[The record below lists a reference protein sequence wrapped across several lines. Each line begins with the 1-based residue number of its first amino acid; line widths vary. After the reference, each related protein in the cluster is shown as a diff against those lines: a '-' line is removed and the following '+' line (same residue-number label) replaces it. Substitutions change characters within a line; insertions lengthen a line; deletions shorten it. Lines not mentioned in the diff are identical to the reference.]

1 MKNTDML
8 EWMNDLDGRF
18 LTEAEQ
24 PAVKAVHKRRRIVPA
39 LIAAAAAVVCMT
51 AGVSAAIGRNTEL
64 LEKWFGKGAE
74 SSLGNLP
81 EPKTYEN
88 GQVRVTVETELDDG
102 FTHMVL
108 LSAAYPDGT
117 KYNLF
122 DAGIGSVIQYAD
134 GRRAATSHNAS
145 GFGFRHD
152 ETGSVNMD
160 YLTCTIDCAAIEHD
174 TMYLILTNYD
184 TDKPCI
190 FDGIR
195 IPLHAEQNT
204 AAVTFTAPDGNDFLL
219 SGFEAVTTG
228 NSAIKLNEAPV
239 LTFLDGTQMTL
250 GAKSV
255 AELPLKDQADRKQY
269 TFTEFKWIDVENIA
283 AITFRGQTYTKS

>member
-8 EWMNDLDGRF
+8 EWMTDLDGRF
-18 LTEAEQ
+18 LSEAER
-24 PAVKAVHKRRRIVPA
+24 PAVKVTHKRRRYLPA

-51 AGVSAAIGRNTEL
+51 AGVSAALSRNTDL
-64 LEKWFGKGAE
+64 LGQWFGSDAAD
-74 SSLGNLP
+74 SLSNLP

-102 FTHMVL
+102 FTHMVM

-117 KYNLF
+117 KYNLLES
-122 DAGIGSVIQYAD
+122 AIGSEIQYAD
-134 GRRAATSHNAS
+134 GRWAATEHGAS
-145 GFGFRHD
+145 GFGFHHD

-160 YLTCTIDCAAIEHD
+160 YLTCTIDCATIEHD
-174 TMYLILTNYD
+174 TMYLVLTNYD
-184 TDKPCI
+184 SDKPCI

-204 AAVTFTAPDGNDFLL
+204 ATVTFTAPDGNHFLL

-228 NSAIKLNEAPV
+228 KGVNNLDNQPI
-239 LTFLDGTQMTL
+239 LTFLDGRHMTL
-250 GAKSV
+250 NAKSV
-255 AELPLKDQADRKQY
+255 AELPLKEQADRNQY
-269 TFTEFKWIDVENIA
+269 TYTQFKWIDVDNIA
-283 AITFRGQTYTKS
+283 AVTFRGQTYTRN